1 MLPIVTKPKQ
11 SFGVPQETID
21 KFTVYSVET
30 AIEMAKAVKKITG
43 SDFAISTTGQLGRFD
58 PNNPDKKHPNH
69 VWYAIIDPNDELITK
84 EIDVPSTERRY
95 QKEYVTDAIAASL
108 LSRIV

>member
-1 MLPIVTKPKQ
+1 MSPIVMKQ
-11 SFGVPQETID
+11 KQNFGVPKETIE

-30 AIEMAKAVKKITG
+30 AIEMAKAVKKLTG

-58 PNNPDKKHPNH
+58 PNNPDKEHPNH
-69 VWYAIIDPNDELITK
+69 VWYAIVDPNDEFITK

-95 QKEYVTDAIAASL
+95 QKEYVTDAISASL
-108 LSRIV
+108 LSGIV